1 MAGYRR
7 RRRRACTTG
16 EGCDIGGAVDPIVKA
31 AFTEQGFSLASKALQ
46 VLGGYGYTQEFAI
59 EQTLRDSRIAMIYE
73 GTNEIQANDLMLR
86 KVLGDGG
93 KVSPCC

>member
-1 MAGYRR
+1 MA
-7 RRRRACTTG
+7 ALLT
-16 EGCDIGGAVDPIVKA
+16 PIVKA

-93 KVSPCC
+93 RFRPAVE